1 MHKTNKHIFLFKNY
15 IVLFVCIFL
24 NIHFSFNQLNIN
36 NSKSPIQ
43 LVSDVLVG
51 PGLKISN
58 INFKGD
64 KSKSIAEFTYNNVV
78 GSNNLDLDRGIL
90 LSTGNVF
97 SSVGKNLKDS
107 TSSFGSNLS
116 DKDLDS
122 LIKITEKKT
131 TDATIL
137 EFDFIPLSD
146 SIQFKYVFASEEYPE
161 FNCSSFNDVFAFLLS
176 GPDPNGGTNF
186 LNKNLA
192 IVPGTIN
199 TNVSVN
205 TINSGV
211 VNGSN
216 LESTCD
222 KIDPNWKSYSTFFIP
237 NYPNLPASNQ
247 ITFDGYT
254 KPLIAKSA
262 VKCGE
267 TYHLKIAI
275 ADVGDQNYDSGV
287 FLLANSLFSNI
298 ITAEAS
304 IQKKDLSVIKD
315 SNIIENC
322 TKGILTFKLAKKS
335 STNTLI
341 DYKIEGNSTNGVD
354 YSSLSGSLII
364 PANQDSVQLIINP
377 ITDNFQEINETIGV
391 TFNAGGCVGMLTKT
405 FILRDNPLSPITDFK
420 YDSLIC
426 LNSNDQFV
434 IRSNGFVKG
443 GVFSSN
449 SIDLNLNTTTGKISP
464 STSKPGNYQVTYKVN
479 PSNSCEIAGQTTINI
494 EIKTSIN
501 PNTAFSY
508 PSPICQSNSIIPPN
522 LSPDFSIGG
531 IFFSKT
537 NKSVDSSS
545 GNINLGKSTPGL
557 HKIYY
562 EYKKNACFN
571 QRLDSAIIEILANP
585 SPIPGF
591 SYASPICILDQNP
604 IPILSSGFL
613 SGGIF
618 KSDSNKL
625 KFKNNTTGEIDLS
638 LTPIG
643 TYNIYYEVQNSNNCI
658 VTTDTVIISII
669 DISTPKVSFN
679 YDKILCTGSG
689 KKSPVFLSGFTV
701 GGIFSSNSPGLKI
714 NARTGEIDLN
724 LSFKGQYQIKYSLP
738 ATNCNS
744 ARDTLI
750 SLQIDSLI
758 QKNTTFSYNSPVC
771 ILSSNPLP
779 IGTFDLGG
787 EFSSTQGIT
796 ISKTNGRINLLGSLP
811 GIYEITYTI
820 HASGCFAKSVGKST
834 IKIES
839 NNSPIVNFSYE
850 RPICL
855 NSSNTLPILPDKFT
869 LGGKFKT
876 SETEI
881 TVDESTGKL
890 DLKNAVGGKT
900 YNIEYEIT
908 SNSCGGNAKS
918 NTEIFISNLTKPN
931 TEFNYLDSM
940 YCTNSIKNKPIT
952 NINFEPN
959 GTFTS
964 KSNDIKLN
972 PLTGEIDFSNSIKGI
987 YEIMYKTTEKSCIKA
1002 DSTIQKIRISNLP
1015 IVSINTNNPICIG
1028 DTLKLIAPTSQ
1039 NANYNWIGP
1048 NNFKSTDKSPVLT
1061 KLTSQNEGFY
1071 TLIIK
1076 ENNCVDSTKVFVD
1089 VKDIEK
1095 ITFSPSGPFCKNDTS
1110 LIKIQASIKN
1120 GIWINNL
1127 LEIDKLDSSITYL
1140 RPSNSNFN
1148 TYDLMYKTFQGC
1160 GGYGELKILINQ
1172 NPKSEFDLSSNEG
1185 CAPVNVKL
1193 LIPIQHNLD
1202 SCLWFIDNKQIIFK
1216 NDSTI
1221 KFSKLG
1227 VFNVKV
1233 ISYKDGCSSTL
1244 QKDTILKIHPYPT
1257 AEFDVSDTI
1266 LNMFTPRINLFN
1278 KSSNATKFNWYFS
1291 DGTKSNLKN
1300 PTHIFPLESSDYF
1313 ITLNASQRG
1322 FCEDSKT
1329 IHITIPTELSIY
1341 VPNCFTPNNDKI
1353 NEDFL
1358 PIISN
1363 AIDPTSYTFTIYN
1376 RWGEVVFI
1384 SHDKSVG
1391 WKGTY
1396 GGKFCVDGIYTW
1408 KIDFIDN
1415 INNKKHNYVG
1425 NVTLIK

>member
-1 MHKTNKHIFLFKNY
+1 MSNVYKHIILYRNY
-15 IVLFVCIFL
+15 IVLFVFIFL
-24 NIHFSFNQLNIN
+24 NIHFCFNQLNIN

-64 KSKSIAEFTYNNVV
+64 KTKSIAEFSYQNVI
-78 GSNNLDLDRGIL
+78 GSNNLNLDKGIFI
-90 LSTGNVF
+90 STGNVF
-97 SSVGKNLKDS
+97 SASGNNIKDS

-122 LIKITEKKT
+122 LIKITDKKT

-137 EFDFIPLSD
+137 EFDFVPMSD

-176 GPDPNGGTNF
+176 GPDPNGGANII
-186 LNKNLA
+186 NKNLA

-211 VNGSN
+211 ISGSN
-216 LESTCD
+216 IESTCD

-237 NYPNLPASNQ
+237 NYPNLPSSNQ

-254 KPLIAKSA
+254 KPLIAKAA

-298 ITAEAS
+298 ISAEPTV
-304 IQKKDLSVIKD
+304 QKKDLSIIKD

-335 STNTLI
+335 SNNTLI
-341 DYKIEGNSTNGVD
+341 DYKILGNSTNGVD
-354 YSSLSGSLII
+354 YSHLSGTITI
-364 PANQDSVQLIINP
+364 PANQDSVQLIIDP
-377 ITDNFQEINETIGV
+377 ITDNIQENNETIEISY
-391 TFNAGGCVGMLTKT
+391 NAGGCIGWLSKT
-405 FILRDNPLSPITDFK
+405 FTIRDNPLSPITDFK

-426 LNSNDQFV
+426 INSNDQFV

-443 GVFSSN
+443 GFFSSN
-449 SIDLNLNTTTGKISP
+449 STDLNLNINTGKISP
-464 STSKPGNYQVTYKVN
+464 STSKPGIYQVTYKVN
-479 PSNSCEIAGQTTINI
+479 PTNSCEISGQTTINI
-494 EIKTSIN
+494 EVKTSIS
-501 PNTAFSY
+501 PNTSFSY
-508 PSPICQSNSIIPPN
+508 DSPICQNNTITTPN
-522 LSPDFSIGG
+522 LSPNFSVGG
-531 IFFSKT
+531 KFFSKT
-537 NKSVDSSS
+537 NILVDSSS
-545 GNINLGKSTPGL
+545 GNINLGKSEPGV

-562 EYKKNACFN
+562 EYKKNACFD
-571 QRLDSAIIEILANP
+571 QRLDSALIEILANP

-591 SYASPICILDQNP
+591 SYVSPICILDQNP
-604 IPILSSGFL
+604 TPNLAIGFL

-618 KSDSNKL
+618 KSDSIKL
-625 KFKNNTTGEIDLS
+625 KFKNSTTGEIDLS

-643 TYNIYYEVQNSNNCI
+643 TYNIYYEVQNSNNCK
-658 VTTDTVIISII
+658 VSTDTVFISII

-689 KKSPVFLSGFTV
+689 KKSPVFLNGFTV
-701 GGIFSSNSPGLKI
+701 GGIFSSNSTGLKV
-714 NARTGEIDLN
+714 NANTGEIDLDF
-724 LSFKGQYQIKYSLP
+724 SFKGQYQIKYSLP
-738 ATNCNS
+738 STNCNS

-750 SLQIDSLI
+750 TIQIDSLI

-779 IGTFDLGG
+779 IGTFDIGG

-820 HASGCFAKSVGKST
+820 QASGCFAKSVGKST

-855 NSSNTLPILPDKFT
+855 NSTNTLPILPDKFT

-876 SETEI
+876 FESEI
-881 TVDESTGKL
+881 TVDELTGKL

-900 YNIEYEIT
+900 YKIDYEIT

-940 YCTNSIKNKPIT
+940 YCTNSILSKPIT

-972 PLTGEIDFSNSIKGI
+972 PSNGVIDFLNSKVGI
-987 YEIMYKTTEKSCIKA
+987 YEIMYKSTEKPCIKA
-1002 DSTIQKIRISNLP
+1002 DSTIQKIRISNIP
-1015 IVSINTNNPICIG
+1015 TVNIKTNNPICIG
-1028 DTLKLIAPTSQ
+1028 DTLKLFAPTYQ
-1039 NANYNWIGP
+1039 NANYNWNGP
-1048 NNFKSTDKSPVLT
+1048 DNFISNQKSPVLT
-1061 KLTSQNEGFY
+1061 KLTNQNEGIY
-1071 TLIIK
+1071 KLIIK
-1076 ENNCVDSTKVFVD
+1076 ENNCIDSSEVFVD

-1110 LIKIQASIKN
+1110 LIKILPSVKN

-1127 LEIDKLDSSITYL
+1127 LEIDKKDSSITYL
-1140 RPSNSNFN
+1140 RPSSSNIK
-1148 TYDLMYKTFQGC
+1148 TTELIYKTLQGC
-1160 GGYGELKILINQ
+1160 GGYGELKISINQ
-1172 NPKSEFDLSSNEG
+1172 NPNSEFELSSNEG

-1193 LIPIQHNLD
+1193 LIPIQNKLD
-1202 SCLWFIDNKQIIFK
+1202 SCLWFIDNQKIIIN

-1227 VFNVKV
+1227 VFNVKI
-1233 ISYKDGCSSTL
+1233 ISYKDGCSSSL
-1244 QKDTILKIHPYPT
+1244 QKDTILKIYPYPT
-1257 AEFDVSDTI
+1257 AEFEPNDTV
-1266 LNMFTPRINLFN
+1266 LNMFTPRIVLKNESL
-1278 KSSNATKFNWYFS
+1278 NATKYNWFFS

-1300 PTHIFPLESSDYF
+1300 PIHTFPLESSDYF
-1313 ITLNASQRG
+1313 ITLYASQRG

-1329 IHITIPTELSIY
+1329 IHIAIPTNLTVY
-1341 VPNCFTPNNDKI
+1341 VPNTFTPNDDKL
-1353 NEDFL
+1353 NEEFL

-1363 AIDPTSYTFTIYN
+1363 TIDPKSYTLTIYN

-1384 SHDKSVG
+1384 SHDKSIG
-1391 WKGTY
+1391 WNGTY

-1408 KIDFIDN
+1408 KIDFIDI
-1415 INNKKHNYVG
+1415 INNKKHNYIG
-1425 NVTLIK
+1425 NVNLIK